1 MTVPVRAVVV
11 LTIFNKDVR
20 IQATLG
26 GTVGEH
32 GSARQY
38 ARGTGE
44 RKRVVVDCGKDLN
57 LSTRQLVLLLDK
69 TYKSILNSE

>member
-11 LTIFNKDVR
+11 LTIFIKDVR

-57 LSTRQLVLLLDK
+57 LSTHQLVLLLDK
-69 TYKSILNSE
+69 HIKSILINE

>member
-1 MTVPVRAVVV
+1 MSEYR
-11 LTIFNKDVR
+11 LRWGD
-20 IQATLG
+20 
-26 GTVGEH
+26 TVGEH

-57 LSTRQLVLLLDK
+57 LSTHQLVLLLDK
-69 TYKSILNSE
+69 